1 MQAPVEGPVLP
12 SSRHFAHLG
21 AVLALAGTVAATAAT
36 GLTTTPVGASRIER
50 AAPTTPA
57 EPIHQ
62 VGAVG
67 LDHAGGDLKRAVRVT
82 RRTSCNMS
90 AQNLSWA
97 GVALIIPRQVTPIT
111 ANVA

>member
-1 MQAPVEGPVLP
+1 MQAP
-12 SSRHFAHLG
+12 SRGSCCALVKAFAHLG

-36 GLTTTPVGASRIER
+36 GLTTTPVGAARIER
-50 AAPTTPA
+50 AAPVTPA
-57 EPIHQ
+57 QPIHQ

-90 AQNLSWA
+90 AQSLSWA